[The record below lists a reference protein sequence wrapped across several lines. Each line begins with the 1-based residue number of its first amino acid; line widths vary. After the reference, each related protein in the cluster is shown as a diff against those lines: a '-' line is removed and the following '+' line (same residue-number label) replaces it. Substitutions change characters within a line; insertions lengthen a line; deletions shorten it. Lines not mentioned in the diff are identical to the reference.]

1 MNSPTEQIKERLDLI
16 SFLSGYIKLTKAGIN
31 YKGVCPFHKEK
42 SPSFFVS
49 PEKQIWHCFGC
60 GVGGDAFGF
69 LMKFENIEFPEAL
82 RILAEKAGVPLDDY
96 RRGSYAQID
105 KDLYGICDFAAQY
118 FSAILFSPAGKDALE
133 YLTGRGLSEETIRE
147 FRLGYIP
154 FQSDLLKK
162 YFISR
167 RISIEKGEAAGLFSR
182 KGADTYDRFRGRI
195 MFPIE
200 DRLGRTVG
208 FTGRIFETDAV
219 RLKERGEREGKYV
232 NTPETVIFNK
242 SRLLYGFSTTKH
254 AIRERNACIFVEG
267 QMDFLMSYQA
277 GLKNVV
283 ATSGTAMTQEHLT
296 QLKYLTK
303 RLIFVFD
310 ADVAGQH
317 ATERAIELA
326 QQAGFEPRIVRILE
340 GKDPGEYFI
349 GRSVTGD
356 EFEKES
362 IPATDYFFH
371 TLLTPV
377 ILKGLD
383 GDGAQKKFIAVR
395 AFLEKVATIA
405 SATERG
411 HWLNMIADAAHVNTD
426 DLRRDLE
433 EIMRKKGYDGDGG
446 YSRSDGAAPS
456 LSERHI
462 AMLGRLDL
470 LFDEIVTLVM
480 YKPELASL
488 LVVLEGYAHE
498 AHIKTLSGFK
508 DNTFVQKDVDP
519 RIVLMKSYLE
529 SFLGETSWE
538 DELRR
543 VVREYKLEAIHE
555 RIKQKNTEISMLE
568 KAGDEAGVTARL
580 GEVSLLLADLR
591 RVELEK

>member
-16 SFLSGYIKLTKAGIN
+16 SFLQGYIKLTKAGIN

-82 RILAEKAGVPLDDY
+82 RILADKAGVTLDDY
-96 RRGSYAQID
+96 RRVSYAQID

-118 FSAILFSPAGKDALE
+118 FSAVLFSPAGGEALD
-133 YLTGRGLSEETIRE
+133 YLLKRGLKEETIRE
-147 FRLGYIP
+147 FKLGYIP
-154 FQSDLLKK
+154 SQSELLKK

-167 RISIEKGEAAGLFSR
+167 RIPIEKGEAAGLFLR
-182 KGADTYDRFRGRI
+182 KGGDTYDRFRGRI

-208 FTGRIFETDAV
+208 FTGRIFETDAA

-232 NTPETVIFNK
+232 NTPETAIFNK
-242 SRLLYGFSTTKH
+242 SKLLYGFSITKH
-254 AIRERNACIFVEG
+254 AIREQNACVFVEG

-283 ATSGTAMTQEHLT
+283 ATSGTAMTQDHLT

-310 ADVAGQH
+310 ADLAGQH
-317 ATERAIELA
+317 ATERAIEMA
-326 QQAGFEPRIVRILE
+326 QQVGFEPRIVRILE
-340 GKDPGEYFI
+340 GKDPGEYFMGKSI
-349 GRSVTGD
+349 TP
-356 EFEKES
+356 ELFEKES
-362 IPATDYFFH
+362 IPSTDYFFH
-371 TLLTPV
+371 TLLTPI
-377 ILKGLD
+377 ILRGVD
-383 GDGAQKKFIAVR
+383 GDGAQKKFVAVR

-411 HWLNMIADAAHVNTD
+411 HWLNMVADAARVGME

-433 EIMRKKGYDGDGG
+433 EVMRKKVYDDGRV
-446 YSRSDGAAPS
+446 YSRDEVIVSS
-456 LSERHI
+456 FQERHI
-462 AMLGRLDL
+462 ATLGRLDL
-470 LFDEIVTLVM
+470 LFDEIVTLIM
-480 YKPELASL
+480 YKPELASFL
-488 LVVLEGYAHE
+488 SALEEYAHE
-498 AHIKTLSGFK
+498 AHAKTLSSFK
-508 DNTFVQKDVDP
+508 DNAFMQKDIDP
-519 RIVLMKSYLE
+519 RIILMKSYLE

-555 RIKQKNTEISMLE
+555 RIKQKNAEIGQLE
-568 KAGDEAGVTARL
+568 KDGDEAGVATRL
-580 GEVSLLLADLR
+580 GEVSFLLADLR
-591 RVELEK
+591 KVELEK